1 MEKLLFKESLTEK
14 AKQLQINL
22 NENQIEQF
30 YQYMELLV
38 EWNKK
43 MNLTAII
50 EPNEI
55 ILKHF
60 IDSLTIN
67 NYLKQAETILDIGT
81 GAGFP
86 GIPLKIVEKEK
97 KITLLDSL
105 NKRIQFLQV
114 VIQTLKL
121 EKIEAIHGRAEE
133 FIKQEAKREV
143 YDIVVSRAVARLN
156 ILLEYML
163 PFTKIGGKCICMK
176 AIDIQEELQEAEK
189 AMKLLGGEIEK
200 VDTISLPESDIKRN
214 IIIIKKISSTPKK
227 YPRKAGT
234 PTKEPIK

>member
-200 VDTISLPESDIKRN
+200 VDTISLPGSDIKRN
-214 IIIIKKISSTPKK
+214 IIIIKKVNSTPKK